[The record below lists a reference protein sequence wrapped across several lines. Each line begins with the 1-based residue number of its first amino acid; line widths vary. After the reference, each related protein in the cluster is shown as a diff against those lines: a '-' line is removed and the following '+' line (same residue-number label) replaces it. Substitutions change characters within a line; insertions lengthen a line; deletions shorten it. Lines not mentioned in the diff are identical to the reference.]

1 MKSKIDKIIEN
12 IEKEREKGEK
22 GNQESINKL
31 NETSLEEKYKLEID
45 AMKDILNM
53 RKEWNCFIKL
63 FVGLLIIS
71 QTTIIIL
78 IGSHVLNYN
87 SNTVISIFF
96 SETFLQIVG
105 LALIVVKYLF
115 PQIY

>member
-31 NETSLEEKYKLEID
+31 NKTSLEEKYKLEID

-53 RKEWNCFIKL
+53 RKSWNCFIKF
-63 FVGLLIIS
+63 FVGLLILTQIV
-71 QTTIIIL
+71 IIFL
-78 IGSHVLNYN
+78 IGFHKLNYD

-105 LALIVVKYLF
+105 LAIIVVKYLF
-115 PQIY
+115 PQN